1 MADAFP
7 FNAGFESQF
16 DPDRAQQFIILKLL
30 RDVHTCTLVQVQAV
44 QPVSGKVGFV
54 TVIPLVQ
61 ETDTAGVVIPQTPI
75 YNVPYFQ
82 HQGGGSAVIL
92 DPAVGDIGLAIFA
105 ERDITTVKSTQ
116 KTGPAATDRN
126 HSSAD
131 GLYIGGV
138 LNAVPTQYVQFQP
151 GGGGIKI
158 HSPGAVTV
166 EAGSTVHITSG
177 TTTTIDAPGG
187 FIVNANMTLNGTM
200 SGTASGA
207 GAYQF
212 AGTIQAP
219 DAVINGVTQSTHK
232 HTGVQTGGGTSGG
245 PTN

>member
-30 RDVHTCTLVQVQAV
+30 RDVHTCMLVQVQDV

-54 TVIPLVQ
+54 TVVPLVQ

-75 YNVPYFQ
+75 YNVPYMRY
-82 HQGGGSAVIL
+82 QGGSSAVIL
-92 DPAVGDIGLAIFA
+92 DPAPGDIGLAIFA
-105 ERDITTVKSTQ
+105 ERDITAVKSTQ

-138 LNAVPTQYVQFQP
+138 LNTDPTQYVQFQP
-151 GGGGIKI
+151 AGAGIKI
-158 HSPGAVTV
+158 HSPGNIVL
-166 EAGSTVHITSG
+166 EAGGNVTMSAGGSTTL
-177 TTTTIDAPGG
+177 TAPGG

-207 GAYQF
+207 RAYQF

-219 DAVINGVTQSTHK
+219 DAVINGVTQSTHV
-232 HTGVQTGGGTSGG
+232 HNDPQGGVVG
-245 PTN
+245 PPHN